1 MYYKLIRHTK
11 KGKSVHGTL
20 YRVQHRFSQHA
31 GQYKEYLTRIC
42 ETLENADYLVL
53 PLIYKIEVTRSPRFK
68 RLLPILLQVPGRT
81 GIRWHRGTKPQHSK
95 GCILVSEADEKRITA
110 LWLKEQRAKEETR
123 LEITNT
129 QIMNNE

>member
-1 MYYKLIRHTK
+1 MYYKLIRHTY

-42 ETLENADYLVL
+42 ETLENADYLIL
-53 PLIYKIEVTRSPRFK
+53 PLIYKIEVTQSPRFK

-129 QIMNNE
+129 

>member
-1 MYYKLIRHTK
+1 MYYKLIRHTQ

>member
-1 MYYKLIRHTK
+1 MYYKLIRQQPQ
-11 KGKSVHGTL
+11 GKSVHGTL

-123 LEITNT
+123 LEITN
-129 QIMNNE
+129 I

>member
-1 MYYKLIRHTK
+1 MK
-11 KGKSVHGTL
+11 
-20 YRVQHRFSQHA
+20 
-31 GQYKEYLTRIC
+31 
-42 ETLENADYLVL
+42 
-53 PLIYKIEVTRSPRFK
+53 P
-68 RLLPILLQVPGRT
+68 

-129 QIMNNE
+129 DIL